1 MKGNELVIRLTDQIV
16 SEVKLEKTG
25 SGWEFIVPATS
36 NNPGTGRS
44 AR

>member
-1 MKGNELVIRLTDQIV
+1 VIRLTDQIV

-25 SGWEFIVPATS
+25 SGWGIFTPATS
-36 NNPGTGRS
+36 INDGKRRS